1 METSQQNTDIPV
13 NFYPKFL
20 NAEETNDWFLKSK
33 SLIWNRGEINM
44 YGKKIPVPREESLF
58 GEDFNYAYRGERIKA
73 EPWPD
78 FLLEARN
85 RIQELS
91 GFTFN
96 FAVGN
101 RYLNGKDSIG
111 WHSDD
116 FPQIGKKPA
125 IASLSLGSTRR
136 FKLKHKE
143 SGKTADYEL
152 ESGSLLI
159 MLPGCQDDWLHAVP
173 KTSRE
178 VGERINWTF
187 RPHIDAGL

>member
-1 METSQQNTDIPV
+1 MKNLENSIEVPV
-13 NFYPKFL
+13 TFYPDFL
-20 NAEETNDWFLKSK
+20 NPREIKDWFSK
-33 SLIWNRGEINM
+33 SQALSWSRGEINM

-58 GEDFNYAYRGERIKA
+58 GDDFKYTYRGEIIKA
-73 EPWPD
+73 EPWPQ

-85 RIQELS
+85 RIMELS
-91 GFTFN
+91 GFKFN

-101 RYLNGKDSIG
+101 RYLTGKDSIG

-116 FPQIGKKPA
+116 FPQIGKQPA
-125 IASLSLGSTRR
+125 IASLSLGSTRK

-143 SGKTADYEL
+143 TGKTVDYDL
-152 ESGSLLI
+152 ESGCLLI

-173 KTSRE
+173 KTSKE

-187 RPHIDAGL
+187 RPHINAVL